1 MSIRYFEVVIDAAG
15 LHLADIRQLKKF
27 AAKEGVCRCQRTDAK
42 VQCELPNFPGVFH
55 SGRPRLGVIPPITL
69 RPRRVFCN
77 EQPLKRPFGD
87 AAITRAGWPP
97 PALAAGIASCAGPA
111 AHSPADAHPG

>member
-69 RPRRVFCN
+69 RPRRRFDN
-77 EQPLKRPFGD
+77 SQPRKRPFRD
-87 AAITRAGWPP
+87 SAITKAGWPL
-97 PALAAGIASCAGPA
+97 PAPSAGIPA
-111 AHSPADAHPG
+111 RARPPSY

>member
-69 RPRRVFCN
+69 RPRRAIHN
-77 EQPLKRPFGD
+77 AQPLKRTVGQ
-87 AAITRAGWPP
+87 AAITTWSSPP
-97 PALAAGIASCAGPA
+97 PAPSAIIA
-111 AHSPADAHPG
+111 D

>member
-27 AAKEGVCRCQRTDAK
+27 AAKEGGCRCQRTDAK

-69 RPRRVFCN
+69 RPRRVIDN
-77 EQPLKRPFGD
+77 KQPPKRPFGD
-87 AAITRAGWPP
+87 GAIKKAGWPL
-97 PALAAGIASCAGPA
+97 PALPAGTTACAGPA
-111 AHSPADAHPG
+111 SSSTADANRA